1 MSSHGR
7 GAGARRQPLGP
18 LMIDV
23 AGLEL
28 TAEDRELLCHPSVG
42 GLILFARNFA
52 EPAQVEALVREA
64 HALRDPRLLVAV
76 DHEGGRVQRFREG
89 FTRLPPMR
97 TCGRA
102 FGRDERRALEFAATI
117 GWMIGAEL
125 RAIGIDLAFA
135 PVLDLDFGVSS
146 VIGDRAFHADPE
158 AVARLAGA
166 CMHGLKRAG
175 MAATGKHFPGHGGIA
190 ADSHLELP
198 IDPRPRADLEAADLM
213 PFRRLIDAGL
223 PSIMMAHVVY
233 PAVDPLPASFS
244 ARWIRGELR
253 EGLEFQGAV
262 FCDDLSMA
270 GAAVI
275 GDHSERARVALAAG
289 CDMLPVCNDRAATL
303 RILDGFVAGEDP
315 ARHLRLLRLHGRGAI
330 DAEALRESAD
340 WREASE
346 RIARASP
353 ELDLALDA

>member
-1 MSSHGR
+1 M
-7 GAGARRQPLGP
+7 ALGP

-28 TAEDRELLCHPSVG
+28 TAEDRELLRHPSVG
-42 GLILFARNFA
+42 GLILFARNYA
-52 EPAQVEALVREA
+52 EPAQVEALVREV
-64 HALRDPRLLVAV
+64 HALREPRLLVAV
-76 DHEGGRVQRFREG
+76 DHEGGRVQRFRDG

-102 FGRDERRALEFAATI
+102 WQRDERRALELAATV
-117 GWMIGAEL
+117 GWCIGAEL

-146 VIGDRAFHADPE
+146 VIGDRAFHSDPD

-198 IDPRPRADLEAADLM
+198 VDPRPRADLEAADLV
-213 PFRRLIDAGL
+213 PFRRLVEAGL

-253 EGLEFQGAV
+253 GALEFQGAV

-275 GDHSERARVALAAG
+275 GDHPERARVALEAG
-289 CDMLPVCNDRAATL
+289 CDMLPICNDRAATVRVIDAL
-303 RILDGFVAGEDP
+303 RVEEDP
-315 ARHLRLLRLHGRGAI
+315 ARHLRLLRLHGRGGVAR
-330 DAEALRESAD
+330 AELVASAD
-340 WREASE
+340 WRQASE
-346 RIARASP
+346 RIARAAP

>member
-1 MSSHGR
+1 M
-7 GAGARRQPLGP
+7 ALGP

-28 TAEDRELLCHPSVG
+28 TAEDRELLRHPSVG
-42 GLILFARNFA
+42 GLILFARNYA
-52 EPAQVEALVREA
+52 EPAQVEALVREV
-64 HALRDPRLLVAV
+64 HALRTPRLLVAV
-76 DHEGGRVQRFREG
+76 DHEGGRVQRFRDG

-102 FGRDERRALEFAATI
+102 YARDQRRALELAATI
-117 GWMIGAEL
+117 GWCIGAEL

-146 VIGDRAFHADPE
+146 IIGDRAFAADPD

-166 CMHGLKRAG
+166 CLHGLRKAG

-198 IDPRPRADLEAADLM
+198 IDPRPRADLEAADLV
-213 PFRRLIDAGL
+213 PFRRLIEHGL

-244 ARWIRGELR
+244 ARWIQGELR
-253 EGLEFQGAV
+253 HALEFQGAV

-275 GDHSERARVALAAG
+275 GDHPERARVALAAG
-289 CDMLPVCNDRAATL
+289 CDMLPICNDRAATVRVIDAL
-303 RILDGFVAGEDP
+303 RVDDDP
-315 ARHLRLLRLHGRGAI
+315 ARHLRLLRLHGRGNPAR
-330 DAEALRESAD
+330 AELLASED
-340 WREASE
+340 WRQASE
-346 RIARASP
+346 RIARAAP

>member
-1 MSSHGR
+1 M
-7 GAGARRQPLGP
+7 ALGP

-28 TAEDRELLCHPSVG
+28 AAEDRELLRHPSVG
-42 GLILFARNFA
+42 GLILFARNYA
-52 EPAQVEALVREA
+52 DPAQVEALVREA
-64 HALRDPRLLVAV
+64 HALREPRLLVAV
-76 DHEGGRVQRFREG
+76 DHEGGRVQRFRDG

-97 TCGRA
+97 VCGRA
-102 FGRDERRALEFAATI
+102 WQRDERRALELAATI
-117 GWMIGAEL
+117 GWCIGAEL
-125 RAIGIDLAFA
+125 RAIGVDLAFA

-146 VIGDRAFHADPE
+146 VIGDRAFHADPD

-198 IDPRPRADLEAADLM
+198 VDPRPRADLEAADLV
-213 PFRRLIDAGL
+213 PFRRLIEAGL
-223 PSIMMAHVVY
+223 PSVMMAHVVY

-244 ARWIRGELR
+244 ARWIQDELR
-253 EGLEFQGAV
+253 GALEFQGAV

-270 GAAVI
+270 GAAAI
-275 GDHSERARVALAAG
+275 GDHPERARVALAAG
-289 CDMLPVCNDRAATL
+289 CDMLPICNDRAATERVIDAL
-303 RILDGFVAGEDP
+303 RVDEDP
-315 ARHLRLLRLHGRGAI
+315 ARHLRLLRLHGRGHPAR
-330 DAEALRESAD
+330 AELLASAD
-340 WREASE
+340 WRQASE
-346 RIARASP
+346 RIARAAP

>member
-1 MSSHGR
+1 M
-7 GAGARRQPLGP
+7 ALGP

-23 AGLEL
+23 AGFEL
-28 TAEDRELLCHPSVG
+28 SAEDRELLRHPSVG
-42 GLILFARNFA
+42 GLILFARNYA

-64 HALRDPRLLVAV
+64 HGLREPRLLVAV
-76 DHEGGRVQRFREG
+76 DHEGGRVQRFRDG

-97 TCGRA
+97 SCGRA
-102 FGRDERRALEFAATI
+102 WARDPRHALELSQTI
-117 GWMIGAEL
+117 GWCIGAEL

-146 VIGDRAFHADPE
+146 VIGDRAFHSDPD
-158 AVARLAGA
+158 AVSRLAGA

-198 IDPRPRADLEAADLM
+198 VDPRPRADLDAADLV
-213 PFRRLIDAGL
+213 PFRRLIEAGL

-244 ARWIRGELR
+244 ARWIQGELR
-253 EGLEFQGAV
+253 GALEFQGAV

-275 GDHSERARVALAAG
+275 GDHPERARVALAAG
-289 CDMLPVCNDRAATL
+289 CDMLPICNDRAATVRVIDAL
-303 RILDGFVAGEDP
+303 RVDEDP
-315 ARHLRLLRLHGRGAI
+315 ARHLRLLRLHGRGALER
-330 DAEALRESAD
+330 AALMASDD
-340 WREASE
+340 WRQASE
-346 RIARASP
+346 RIARAVP